1 MSARRLHSAAARAA
15 CSLAVALAC
24 CGCGD
29 NWKVSPDGGGGEAS
43 PDGGPPPPP
52 ALGEMLDRVG
62 RPLTAELLIGTT
74 LPDAE
79 RRAAIS
85 AYRRAAPD
93 TWPSFEAEILKN
105 LSLFDGL
112 DSAATA
118 GDRCR
123 SNPALAELAEL
134 LANDRLF
141 LDTNISLCSEAG
153 CTDYFEVE
161 RKALRGSPD
170 HSSCGGLAG
179 TFDAV
184 DVTYTALIKTA
195 DPGSGVTP
203 ITDGVG
209 RHGDVSTTSF
219 PFLGIA
225 HRSRGAFP
233 PL

>member
-1 MSARRLHSAAARAA
+1 MSARRRPSPAAGT
-15 CSLAVALAC
+15 ALALALAFA
-24 CGCGD
+24 CGACGD
-29 NWKVSPDGGGGEAS
+29 NWKVSPDGGGGDAG
-43 PDGGPPPPP
+43 PDGGTPPPPP

-79 RRAAIS
+79 RRAAIA

-93 TWPSFEAEILKN
+93 TWPSFAAEILKN
-105 LSLFDGL
+105 LYLFDGL
-112 DSAATA
+112 DSVAAA

-123 SNPALAELAEL
+123 SNSTLAALAEL
-134 LANDRLF
+134 LADDRLF
-141 LDTNISLCSEAG
+141 LDTNISLCADGS

-184 DVTYTALIKTA
+184 DVTYTALVKDA
-195 DPGSGVTP
+195 DPASGVAP
-203 ITDGVG
+203 VTDGVG
-209 RHGDVSTTSF
+209 RHADVSTTSF

-225 HRSRGAFP
+225 HR
-233 PL
+233 

>member
-1 MSARRLHSAAARAA
+1 MSARRLHSLAAGATL
-15 CSLAVALAC
+15 SLAAVLA
-24 CGCGD
+24 GGACGD
-29 NWKVSPDGGGGEAS
+29 NWKVSPDGGGMDAGT
-43 PDGGPPPPP
+43 DGGPPPPP

-79 RRAAIS
+79 RRAAIA

-93 TWPSFEAEILKN
+93 TWPSFAMEILKN

-112 DSAATA
+112 DSVAVA

-123 SNPALAELAEL
+123 TTPVLAELAEL
-134 LANDRLF
+134 LADDRLF
-141 LDTNISLCSEAG
+141 LDTNISLCSDSG

-184 DVTYTALIKTA
+184 DVTFTALVKDA
-195 DPGSGVTP
+195 DPASGVAP

-219 PFLGIA
+219 PFLGMA
-225 HRSRGAFP
+225 HR
-233 PL
+233 